1 MLPYKTLSVETG
13 KVRGR
18 FLLNLSAFTVSLS
31 ALWFLLSGYFTP
43 LILILGALSITVVIW
58 LAYRMDVIDHASHP
72 THMAPKRT
80 LYYLWLM
87 WEIVKANV
95 DVTLAI
101 LRGPNKL
108 QPRVFKLKA
117 AQSSDVGLVT
127 YANSITLT
135 PGTVTIFV
143 DGREF
148 TVHSLTPVAKE
159 GLETGEMDK
168 RVSALEGY
176 VKPGTGGAG

>member
-1 MLPYKTLSVETG
+1 MLHLG
-13 KVRGR
+13 
-18 FLLNLSAFTVSLS
+18 AFAVSLS

-43 LILILGALSITVVIW
+43 LILILGAVSITAVVW
-58 LAYRMDVIDHASHP
+58 LAYRMDVIDHESHP
-72 THMAPKRT
+72 IHMAPKGT

-101 LRGPNKL
+101 LRGPSAL

-117 AQSSDVGLVT
+117 AQSSDVWLVT

-143 DGREF
+143 DGSEI
-148 TVHSLTPVAKE
+148 TVHSLTPVAKK
-159 GLETGEMDK
+159 GLETGEMDQ

>member
-1 MLPYKTLSVETG
+1 MLHIG
-13 KVRGR
+13 
-18 FLLNLSAFTVSLS
+18 AFAVSLS

-43 LILILGALSITVVIW
+43 LILILGAVSITAVVW
-58 LAYRMDVIDHASHP
+58 LAYRMDVIDHESHP
-72 THMAPKRT
+72 IHMAPKGT

-101 LRGPNKL
+101 LRGPSAL

-117 AQSSDVGLVT
+117 AQSSDVWLVT

-143 DGREF
+143 DGSEI
-148 TVHSLTPVAKE
+148 TVHSLTPVAKK
-159 GLETGEMDK
+159 GLETGEMDQ

-176 VKPGTGGAG
+176 VKPGTGDAG

>member
-1 MLPYKTLSVETG
+1 MLPYKSPSLETVT
-13 KVRGR
+13 VRGR
-18 FLLNLSAFTVSLS
+18 FLLNLSAFAVSLS

-43 LILILGALSITVVIW
+43 LILILCAVSITAVIW
-58 LAYRMDVIDHASHP
+58 LAYRMDVIDHESDP
-72 THMAPKRT
+72 IHMAPKRT
-80 LYYLWLM
+80 LYYLWLR

-95 DVTLAI
+95 AGTLAI
-101 LRGPNKL
+101 LRGPGAL

-143 DGREF
+143 DGSEI

>member
-1 MLPYKTLSVETG
+1 MLHLG
-13 KVRGR
+13 
-18 FLLNLSAFTVSLS
+18 AFAVSLS

-43 LILILGALSITVVIW
+43 LILILGAVSITAVVW
-58 LAYRMDVIDHASHP
+58 LAYRMDVIDHESHP
-72 THMAPKRT
+72 IHMAPKGT

-101 LRGPNKL
+101 LRGPSAL

-117 AQSSDVGLVT
+117 AQSSDVWLVT

-143 DGREF
+143 DGSEI
-148 TVHSLTPVAKE
+148 TVHSLTPVAKK
-159 GLETGEMDK
+159 GLETGEMDQ

-176 VKPGTGGAG
+176 VKPGTGDAG

>member
-1 MLPYKTLSVETG
+1 MLHIG
-13 KVRGR
+13 
-18 FLLNLSAFTVSLS
+18 AFAVSLS
-31 ALWFLLSGYFTP
+31 ALWFSLSGYFTP
-43 LILILGALSITVVIW
+43 LILILGAVSITAVVW
-58 LAYRMDVIDHASHP
+58 LAYRMDVIDHESHP
-72 THMAPKRT
+72 IHMAPKGT

-101 LRGPNKL
+101 LRGPSAL

-117 AQSSDVGLVT
+117 AQSSDVWLVT

-143 DGREF
+143 DGSEI
-148 TVHSLTPVAKE
+148 TVHSLTPVAKK
-159 GLETGEMDK
+159 GLETGEMDQ

-176 VKPGTGGAG
+176 VKPGTGDAG

>member
-1 MLPYKTLSVETG
+1 MLPYKTPSVETG

-18 FLLNLSAFTVSLS
+18 FLLHIGAFAVSLS

-43 LILILGALSITVVIW
+43 LILILGAVSITAVVW
-58 LAYRMDVIDHASHP
+58 LAYRMDVIDHESHP
-72 THMAPKRT
+72 IHMAPKRT

-101 LRGPNKL
+101 LRGPSAL

-117 AQSSDVGLVT
+117 AQSSDVWLVT

-143 DGREF
+143 DGSEI
-148 TVHSLTPVAKE
+148 TVHSLTPVAKK
-159 GLETGEMDK
+159 GLETGEMDQ

-176 VKPGTGGAG
+176 VKPGTGDAG

>member
-1 MLPYKTLSVETG
+1 MLHIGV
-13 KVRGR
+13 
-18 FLLNLSAFTVSLS
+18 FAVSLS

-43 LILILGALSITVVIW
+43 LILILGAVSITAVVW
-58 LAYRMDVIDHASHP
+58 LAYRMDVIDHESHP
-72 THMAPKRT
+72 IHMAPKGT

-101 LRGPNKL
+101 LRGPSAL

-117 AQSSDVGLVT
+117 AQSSDVWLVT

-143 DGREF
+143 DGSEI
-148 TVHSLTPVAKE
+148 TVHSLTPVAKK
-159 GLETGEMDK
+159 GLETGEMDQ